1 MAAAPSEPM
10 AVRIFSLEVDTKAS
24 RARSAARLRQQPPP
38 RLAPQITA
46 TKGRWIRSDSEGRV
60 QPQIYRA
67 KEAGIK
73 HVSRL
78 ARSSTYAGRLLIEL
92 PSSAAQEPASA
103 LPLRHRRQMRP
114 PARPAGTVSHSVFD
128 FAHVLTT
135 PPPWAGSPSLLA
147 PDRQPRAAGGDLP
160 LPVPVPGYRRPP
172 SAPPRRRTGPTSHGP
187 LPAAASSPCAADPRA
202 ATSRSST
209 GSSYSALSH
218 HLAAESA
225 RLAQLVDETRLQ
237 P

>member
-1 MAAAPSEPM
+1 M

-24 RARSAARLRQQPPP
+24 RARSAAQLRQQPPP

-103 LPLRHRRQMRP
+103 LPLRHRRQIRP

-128 FAHVLTT
+128 FAQVLTT
-135 PPPWAGSPSLLA
+135 PPPWAGSPSLLS

-187 LPAAASSPCAADPRA
+187 LPAPASSPCAADPRA
-202 ATSRSST
+202 ATSTST